1 MSDARAHKR
10 YLTDAIVKTYRVR
23 EQMSPEYDWY
33 MEVSGTFA
41 PRLLDADLR
50 RGQLVIERGLPVIRP
65 RPEELYE
72 MLCEMA
78 ERGIY
83 HRDVHP
89 GNLVTVG
96 GMLKLIDWE
105 TAIRDYRGVPSYDL
119 WGPQLSGIEV
129 PVIHSELR
137 SKRSPNGYSMFW
149 MSDHPASIKNQ
160 WGVDVPTDL
169 EGR

>member
-1 MSDARAHKR
+1 MSDARAHKQ
-10 YLTDAIVKTYRVR
+10 YKSHAIIKTYRVR

-65 RPEELYE
+65 RPDELAE
-72 MLCEMA
+72 MIREMV
-78 ERGIY
+78 ELGIH

-105 TAIRDYRGVPSYDL
+105 TAIRSYTPVPYDFV
-119 WGPQLSGIEV
+119 GPEASGIEV

-137 SKRSPNGYSMFW
+137 SKRSPNGYSMYW

-160 WGVDVPTDL
+160 WGVDVPGNV